1 MDAKTA
7 VRTLSALAQDTRLA
21 IYRYLVECAPDGTH
35 AGAIAEH
42 IGVPAATLSFHLKEL
57 SHAELIAGTQEG
69 RFVRYT
75 ANLGAIEALVGFLT
89 VNCCGGDASKC
100 APVCVPV
107 AQPVAGKARK
117 STASR

>member
-1 MDAKTA
+1 MDTKTA

-21 IYRYLVECAPDGTH
+21 IYRHLVECAPDGTQ

-42 IGVPAATLSFHLKEL
+42 VGVPAATLSFHLKEL
-57 SHAELIAGTQEG
+57 SHAALITGTQEG

-89 VNCCGGDASKC
+89 ANCCGGDVSKC
-100 APVCVPV
+100 APGCAPAAEPV
-107 AQPVAGKARK
+107 RAARVDEVL
-117 STASR
+117 